1 MRRRFRPVA
10 AWIALLALVFAQLAT
25 AAYAC
30 PQLAEPAAVANAPD
44 CHDPSPAPNLCERHC
59 DYGKASFEKPKPVA
73 SPAIAP
79 IFVRAI
85 AIVAMP
91 AGNLRADPHARIAT
105 GPPPTRFTV
114 LRI

>member
-1 MRRRFRPVA
+1 MRRRFRSFA
-10 AWIALLALVFAQLAT
+10 AWLALLALVFAQLAT

-30 PQLAEPAAVANAPD
+30 PQLREPERTASAPA

-59 DYGKASFEKPKPVA
+59 DYGKASFEKQKPVTA
-73 SPAIAP
+73 PAIAP
-79 IFVRAI
+79 MIVRVIAI
-85 AIVAMP
+85 AAMP
-91 AGNLRADPHARIAT
+91 DAPRADPHARIAT

>member
-1 MRRRFRPVA
+1 MRRHFRPIA

-30 PQLAEPAAVANAPD
+30 PQLAEPTPVANAPD

-73 SPAIAP
+73 APAIASM
-79 IFVRAI
+79 FVRTVVV
-85 AIVAMP
+85 VAMP
-91 AGNLRADPHARIAT
+91 HVVRAYPHARIAT

>member
-1 MRRRFRPVA
+1 M
-10 AWIALLALVFAQLAT
+10 ALVFAQLAT

-30 PQLAEPAAVANAPD
+30 PQLAAPVVAANVPD
-44 CHDPSPAPNLCERHC
+44 CHDPSPTPNLCERHC

-73 SPAIAP
+73 APAIASM
-79 IFVRAI
+79 FVRAI
-85 AIVAMP
+85 AIIAMP
-91 AGNLRADPHARIAT
+91 DIPRAERHVSVAT